1 MLLLAD
7 RVGLGEPRLDL
18 RVDLGRPM
26 QPEHVYLVPGRDEI
40 DAPEARAVQPA
51 RQDHMAIDPA
61 AAKRERGEAH
71 PHLEGNARLLGQNLD
86 RPVLH
91 RGCKQSVEGCDD
103 VGRAAFEVIL
113 EPDVAAEMRLVAIR
127 EIASAIRARPHRA
140 HRRSLRSQLMAK
152 IGVMIEGQEGLNW
165 ERWRRICHDADTL
178 GFDSLRRSDHFFS
191 VFGVPGRDCIE
202 CWSSLAL
209 AAEWTKRIE
218 FGPMVSPM
226 TFRPPAVLARIAA
239 AVDVLSGGRLILGV
253 GAGWYEQEH
262 VENGLPFLTLKE
274 RMDLLESGITTIRA
288 TWKAVNPQPPR
299 GDTIPLLMGGRGEK
313 RAMPMMAREAA
324 EWNVGFDGPD
334 KYRHQSQVFDECC
347 RAIGRDPSSV
357 RRSVMTSYL
366 IGRDRGE
373 LRERAGKIGEVVPR
387 YKGVEPDEVL
397 KTAAQSWLVGT
408 PEQIA
413 EQIREK
419 AALGIDLFMLQ
430 HFLLDDSDALQL
442 LAAEVIPA
450 VA

>member
-1 MLLLAD
+1 
-7 RVGLGEPRLDL
+7 
-18 RVDLGRPM
+18 
-26 QPEHVYLVPGRDEI
+26 
-40 DAPEARAVQPA
+40 
-51 RQDHMAIDPA
+51 
-61 AAKRERGEAH
+61 
-71 PHLEGNARLLGQNLD
+71 
-86 RPVLH
+86 
-91 RGCKQSVEGCDD
+91 
-103 VGRAAFEVIL
+103 
-113 EPDVAAEMRLVAIR
+113 
-127 EIASAIRARPHRA
+127 
-140 HRRSLRSQLMAK
+140 MAK
-152 IGVMIEGQEGLNW
+152 LGIMIEGQEGLNW

-191 VFGVPGRDCIE
+191 VFGVAGRDCIE

-209 AAEWTKRIE
+209 AAEWTERIE

-274 RMDLLESGITTIRA
+274 RMDLLESGITAIRA
-288 TWKAVNPQPPR
+288 TWKAVHPKPPR
-299 GDTIPLLMGGRGEK
+299 GGVIPLLMGGRGEK

-373 LRERAGKIGEVVPR
+373 LRERASRIGEVVPR
-387 YKGVEPDEVL
+387 YKGVEPDDVL
-397 KTAAQSWLVGT
+397 KTAAESWLVGT
-408 PEQIA
+408 PEEIA
-413 EQIREK
+413 EQVREK
-419 AALGIDLFMLQ
+419 ARLGIDLFMLQ
-430 HFLLDDSDALQL
+430 HFLLDDSDAMKL